1 MTLLCRNCVRVCVC
15 VSVRP
20 QRHKPNVGPNEKFE
34 AVAET
39 SWTQCSILSH
49 IILTT
54 SGSYLPADSCA
65 VTLPLR
71 SGMTQPVGRFNQR
84 NDRNAKAA
92 FELLSLSIANKNAL
106 KTTNQWMNKM
116 KLLGNCWATVGTMS
130 PTGTHVWNDQPA
142 RGYCFTI
149 TGSRLQLISTVHP
162 WLRVCWPGTK
172 IKQVAIAFI
181 SSRTTKQ

>member
-34 AVAET
+34 AFAET

-130 PTGTHVWNDQPA
+130 PTGTYVWNDQPA

-162 WLRVCWPGTK
+162 WQRVCWPGTK